1 MVGRARQYE
10 LIAPVYDLVSGEWPV
25 YRAGRLAG
33 ISGLRLSRA
42 DRLLVVG
49 CGTGLDLRPVHDR
62 VGDGGRFVGLDV
74 SRQMLARAGRRAAS
88 LGWSGVDLVA
98 GDATRPPAR
107 QLAEALG
114 DDGADAVLFTYALSL
129 MDDWPAAWRAALAL
143 ARPGARVAVVDMQRA
158 RRGPRPLRAL
168 ADVAMWSGGA
178 DPTAWPWRA
187 VEEQCTDIDRAD
199 LRGGHVQVRAGTL
212 PT

>member
-33 ISGLRLSRA
+33 VSGLRLSRG
-42 DRLLVVG
+42 DRVLVVG

-62 VGDGGRFVGLDV
+62 VGDDGRFVGLDA
-74 SRQMLARAGRRAAS
+74 SRAMLARAGRRAAS
-88 LGWSGVDLVA
+88 LGWSGVELVA
-98 GDATRPPAR
+98 GDATRPPAQR
-107 QLAEALG
+107 LAEALG

-129 MDDWPAAWRAALAL
+129 MDDWPAAWRAAVAL

-158 RRGPRPLRAL
+158 QRGPRPLRAL

-178 DPTAWPWRA
+178 DPAARPWQA
-187 VEEQCTDIDRAD
+187 VEQQCTDVDRAD